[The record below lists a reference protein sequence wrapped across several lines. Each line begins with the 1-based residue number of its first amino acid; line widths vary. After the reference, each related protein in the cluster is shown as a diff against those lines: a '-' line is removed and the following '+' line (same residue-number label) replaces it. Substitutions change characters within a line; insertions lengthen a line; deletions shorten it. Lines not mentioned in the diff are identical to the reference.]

1 MKFQRSSLVFVFLVI
16 LIPAFFIF
24 PGSAYTAFLYK
35 SYTIRYDRGW
45 DILCD
50 PYVVKKN
57 DWLYK
62 LFRQKGEISHR
73 DFPEF
78 LRIFKRINP
87 HIHDIDKIRAG
98 QHIIIP
104 LKKLSPV
111 SLPGQSSGVVTIP
124 FVTLPN
130 IPETLK
136 TYSAKY
142 TVQKGDCISILI
154 SATYG
159 AYGTEP
165 YNQGI
170 ELFRR
175 INPDVKNLD
184 RIYAGQDILIPDS
197 AILDQP
203 WYQSLFDSSA
213 DNNKRPDM
221 NGSILTSKT
230 TPEFSVSEDRE
241 EQQTTHLSKISS
253 VLDGKLINKG
263 VYYFPRPGRED
274 FALDL
279 SKISLMELKN
289 GTRILF
295 PMDNTN
301 QDPELDVV
309 KSFWED
315 VHIVRVTP
323 NHSIKNDFDAVFK
336 SLGKDSLKNHLSF
349 SDQGVKV
356 EVRGEWIFDKIA
368 KKGKSVRHFCI
379 SFIDHSGKRTPESI
393 LRYLD
398 QNNIV
403 LKEIVMGNNT
413 SEQKSNEPVF
423 DKSAEIASTIDSSDQ
438 KTFVKDLIMA
448 IGFTYSPNVS
458 ISFPYSGVQVKTVSN
473 LFMGSDGN
481 PFLID
486 FGDLYG
492 DAVSAIEKTGFTVIQ
507 IKSDDNYPVIIQK
520 ILDAM
525 DVSYTHNP
533 TFLAAKRPAIYN
545 TVLTIPG
552 FLVTGAGKPR
562 ILLSFATPHRAII
575 HFLTN
580 QGVKISV
587 IEPSK
592 TNVTSQ
598 KMVEPTGDKM

>member
-1 MKFQRSSLVFVFLVI
+1 MKFQGSSLVFVFWVI
-16 LIPAFFIF
+16 LIPACLIF
-24 PGSAYTAFLYK
+24 PPSADTAFLYK
-35 SYTIRYDRGW
+35 SYTIKYDRGW

-62 LFRQKGEISHR
+62 LFRQKGEISHK

-104 LKKLSPV
+104 LKKLTPV
-111 SLPGQSSGVVTIP
+111 SMPGQSSGVVTIP
-124 FVTLPN
+124 FVTLPE
-130 IPETLK
+130 IPETLE
-136 TYSAKY
+136 TYSEGY

-154 SATYG
+154 SKRYG
-159 AYGTEP
+159 SYGTEP

-170 ELFRR
+170 DLFRR
-175 INPDVKNLD
+175 INPDIKDLN
-184 RIYAGQDILIPDS
+184 RIYVGQNILIPDP
-197 AILDQP
+197 AILNRS
-203 WYQSLFDSSA
+203 WYQSLFDRSA
-213 DNNKRPDM
+213 DNNNRPDI
-221 NGSILTSKT
+221 NRPIPTSKT
-230 TPEFSVSEDRE
+230 TPEVSVPEDRE

-279 SKISLMELKN
+279 SRNSLMEFKD

-295 PMDNTN
+295 PMDNKN
-301 QDPELDVV
+301 QSPELDRV
-309 KSFWED
+309 KSFWKD
-315 VHIVRVTP
+315 VHIVRIAPDDSEKHV
-323 NHSIKNDFDAVFK
+323 FDAVFK
-336 SLGKDSLKNHLSF
+336 RLGKDFVKNPLSF
-349 SDQGVKV
+349 FDQGVKI
-356 EVRGEWIFDKIA
+356 EVRGQWIFDKIVEN
-368 KKGKSVRHFCI
+368 GKSVRHFCI
-379 SFIDHSGKRTPESI
+379 SLIDHPSERTPDSI
-393 LRYLD
+393 MRYLD

-403 LKEIVMGNNT
+403 LKEILTGNNT
-413 SEQKSNEPVF
+413 AAQKSNRPTPR
-423 DKSAEIASTIDSSDQ
+423 KPAEIVSTMDFSDQ
-438 KTFVKDLIMA
+438 KTFVNDLISA
-448 IGFTYSPNVS
+448 IGFSYSPDVS

-473 LFMGSDGN
+473 LATGSDGN

-507 IKSDDNYPVIIQK
+507 IKGVDNYSVIIEK
-520 ILDAM
+520 ILGAM
-525 DVSYTHNP
+525 DVSYTNNP

-552 FLVTGAGKPR
+552 FLVTGTGKPR
-562 ILLSFATPHRAII
+562 ILLSFASPHRAII
-575 HFLTN
+575 QFLSN
-580 QGVKISV
+580 QGIKISR
-587 IEPSK
+587 IEAS
-592 TNVTSQ
+592 NNNGTSQ
-598 KMVEPTGDKM
+598 KMVEPTGDKI

>member
-1 MKFQRSSLVFVFLVI
+1 MKFQGSFLVFVFLVI
-16 LIPAFFIF
+16 LIPACLIF
-24 PGSAYTAFLYK
+24 PRSAYNAFLYK

-87 HIHDIDKIRAG
+87 HIHDINRIRAG
-98 QHIIIP
+98 QYIIIP

-111 SLPGQSSGVVTIP
+111 SMPGQSSGVVTIP
-124 FVTLPN
+124 FVTIPN
-130 IPETLK
+130 IPETLER
-136 TYSAKY
+136 YSAEY

-154 SATYG
+154 STRYG
-159 AYGTEP
+159 SYGTEP
-165 YNQGI
+165 YKQGI
-170 ELFRR
+170 ELFRL
-175 INPDVKNLD
+175 INPDIKDLD
-184 RIYAGQDILIPDS
+184 RIYAGQDILIPDP
-197 AILDQP
+197 AILNRP

-213 DNNKRPDM
+213 DNNNR
-221 NGSILTSKT
+221 SET
-230 TPEFSVSEDRE
+230 TPEFSVSEDRK

-279 SKISLMELKN
+279 SRISLMELKN

-295 PMDNTN
+295 PMDNKN
-301 QDPELDVV
+301 QGPELDIV
-309 KSFWED
+309 KSFWKD
-315 VHIVRVTP
+315 VHIVRIAP
-323 NHSIKNDFDAVFK
+323 NDSAKYVFDAVFK
-336 SLGKDSLKNHLSF
+336 SLDRNFLKNPLSF
-349 SDQGVKV
+349 FDQGVKV

-368 KKGKSVRHFCI
+368 EKGKSVRHFCI
-379 SFIDHSGKRTPESI
+379 SLIDHPGERTPESI

-403 LKEIVMGNNT
+403 LKEVLTGNNT
-413 SEQKSNEPVF
+413 AAQKSNRPGPR
-423 DKSAEIASTIDSSDQ
+423 KSSEIVSTIDSSDQ
-438 KTFVKDLIMA
+438 KTFVNDLITA

-473 LFMGSDGN
+473 LVIGSDGS
-481 PFLID
+481 PFLLD

-507 IKSDDNYPVIIQK
+507 IKNDDNYPVIIQK
-520 ILDAM
+520 ILGAM
-525 DVSYTHNP
+525 DVSYTNNP

-562 ILLSFATPHRAII
+562 ILLSFAAPHSGII
-575 HFLTN
+575 QFLTN
-580 QGVKISV
+580 QGVKISL

-592 TNVTSQ
+592 NNVTSQ
-598 KMVEPTGDKM
+598 KIVEPTGDKK